1 MKHILTTFCCLVIL
15 SAALVAQEERPV
27 ADVFTEKLADMNS
40 DDAGRIKNG
49 QQNWQR
55 SCFQYGAPGQEKN
68 KAEAVALMTEA
79 IQKDENAQAR
89 AWLIRQLGRLGDGSC
104 VTAIAEYLGN
114 ADRIVR
120 NEAVWALGNIPNN
133 DAGEALK
140 ARLAGETDPDRKIA
154 LENTLKYRETRKVPT
169 LRSLEEIVKA
179 LEGTDKSA
187 WDSNLANLGYLH
199 DVKIATVSNFKDRF
213 AKLGPEAKV
222 LLLDALAS
230 ARDRSA
236 LPLAVEMVKSENDAQ
251 KLSAY
256 RAFGLIGDASV
267 LPALI
272 EKIQEGDV
280 LGDTVRDSIRRL
292 HFKDSDDALIAA
304 YEKQT
309 DNGVKVRLIEILRNR
324 RGACAIPVFESALK
338 SNDEGIR
345 QQAIYALE
353 QIGEQTSIPALV
365 TRFSVEENKGLKDA
379 IERAIVQISSRYEDQ
394 DSRGEALCD
403 SFNRLPEKEQSVI
416 LPIIGKVGGEAA
428 RKTVLNTF
436 EAKPGISNELKNAA
450 FQALCNWPDAS
461 VAEELYKIATGS
473 DELKA
478 RTATR
483 AYIRVVT
490 LRNEG
495 RSAKDSLALF
505 EKAMKIAKSVDDKKF
520 LLVRVETARSMEVF
534 NFVKPYLD
542 DAELEQEACRSV
554 VDMANDHGFYM
565 NNRKEIDPALD
576 KVIEKSKDKNHVD
589 RAKRYKDRR

>member
-15 SAALVAQEERPV
+15 SAALAAQDERPV

-40 DDAGRIKNG
+40 DDAGRVKNG
-49 QQNWQR
+49 QQDWQR
-55 SCFQYGAPGQEKN
+55 SCFQYGTPGQDKN

-79 IQKDENAQAR
+79 IGKDENANAR

-104 VTAIAEYLGN
+104 VAAIAKYLG
-114 ADRIVR
+114 DMDQIVR
-120 NEAVWALGNIPNN
+120 DEAIWALGNIPNN
-133 DAGEALK
+133 AAGDALK
-140 ARLAGETDPDRKIA
+140 ARLAEETDAAKKLA
-154 LENTLKYRETRKVPT
+154 LENTLKYRETRKAPT
-169 LRSLEEIVKA
+169 LRSLEETVKA

-187 WDSNLANLGYLH
+187 WDTNLANLGYLH
-199 DVKIATVSNFKDRF
+199 DVKIAAVSNFKDRF
-213 AKLGPEAKV
+213 AKLEPEAKV

-251 KLSAY
+251 KLSGY

-280 LGDTVRDSIRRL
+280 LGDTIRDSIRRL
-292 HFKDSDDALIAA
+292 NFKGSDDALIAA

-324 RGACAIPVFESALK
+324 RGACAIPVFEAALK

-345 QQAIYALE
+345 QQTIYALE

-365 TRFSVEENKGLKDA
+365 ARFFVEENKGLKDA

-394 DSRGEALCD
+394 DGRGEALCD
-403 SFNRLPEKEQSVI
+403 SFNRLPEKEQSAI

-450 FQALCNWPDAS
+450 FQALCNWPNAS

-473 DELKA
+473 DEAKA
-478 RTATR
+478 RTAAR

-490 LRNEG
+490 LRDEG

-505 EKAMKIAKSVDDKKF
+505 EKAMKIAKSTDDKKF

-565 NNRKEIDPALD
+565 HNRKEIDPALD
-576 KVIEKSKDKNHVD
+576 KVIEKSKDNNHVD
-589 RAKRYKDRR
+589 RAKRYKERR